1 MSSLFS
7 EVNNDEKNVISVDLG
22 KQRKLELLQVFNAIF
37 VMPAGEVFVIP
48 VNHLGVVLRSGELFS
63 QIDLLSLSLLNT
75 MGVPFI
81 GYAKNYAHTSFP
93 SLL

>member
-1 MSSLFS
+1 MSLLFS

-22 KQRKLELLQVFNAIF
+22 KQKRWELLQVFNAIF
-37 VMPAGEVFVIP
+37 VMPVGEVFVIP

-63 QIDLLSLSLLNT
+63 KIDLLSLSLLNT

-81 GYAKNYAHTSFP
+81 GYAKNCAHTNFL

>member
-22 KQRKLELLQVFNAIF
+22 KQKRWELLQVFNAIF

-48 VNHLGVVLRSGELFS
+48 VNHPGVVLRSGELFLK
-63 QIDLLSLSLLNT
+63 IDLLFLSLLNA

-81 GYAKNYAHTSFP
+81 GYAKNCAHTNFL
-93 SLL
+93 SLS